1 LEEKLEAGTALP
13 LAEALGKPVLERV
26 WQDFLRGYGNATP
39 ADRKEA
45 YNEISALRDG
55 FLHALRD
62 IEDAEDR
69 TAITV
74 MFFLEANS
82 ARFRLKTQIHHQ
94 ATGGIAEPRLV
105 CREAMLSALADTVQ
119 PYVNPALIER
129 IATLVSKNDSPFGHS
144 GALSPP
150 PGEDGGELEA
160 RLSQLHKTIEILK
173 RDVSRLYSERE
184 ILTEALGR
192 SDVYDIITLFRRY
205 EAMAREKGTGGTG
218 NGDIAVVLAELEQ
231 LRSER
236 VALLQASGRSDLSE
250 LVGDF
255 QRLRKAHEA
264 AEEELNR
271 LRASQN
277 LLQEHL
283 GKVDAIT
290 VVTQMRSL
298 SRQVSELRM
307 ALEVGIQLDAILST
321 ELGTSKP
328 EEVTAALRY
337 LKSRD
342 QQRDVQPE
350 NTKAVEKRIRALQS
364 TIADL
369 GDRLARFE
377 RDRQILEQEIGSADA
392 RFLIERIRDLQTR
405 TR

>member
-1 LEEKLEAGTALP
+1 VEAGTALP

-69 TAITV
+69 TAITI
-74 MFFLEANS
+74 MFFLEASS

-94 ATGGIAEPRLV
+94 ATDGVVEPRLV
-105 CREAMLSALADTVQ
+105 CREGMLSALADTVQ

-129 IATLVSKNDSPFGHS
+129 MATLVSNSGSPFGK
-144 GALSPP
+144 GAVPP
-150 PGEDGGELEA
+150 PSGEDEGELEA

-205 EAMAREKGTGGTG
+205 ETMAREKDARGTSDGELTL
-218 NGDIAVVLAELEQ
+218 VLAELEQ

-236 VALLQASGRSDLSE
+236 VALLQASGRNDLSE

-255 QRLRKAHEA
+255 QRLRKAQEA

-271 LRASQN
+271 LRASHN
-277 LLQEHL
+277 LLHEHF
-283 GKVDAIT
+283 GKVDSVA

-307 ALEVGIQLDAILST
+307 ALEVGIQLDEILST

-342 QQRDVQPE
+342 RQLDVQPE

-369 GDRLARFE
+369 GDRLARCE

-392 RFLIERIRDLQTR
+392 RFLIERIRDLQAR

>member
-1 LEEKLEAGTALP
+1 LEAGTALS
-13 LAEALGKPVLERV
+13 LADALGKPVLERA

-55 FLHALRD
+55 FLQALRE

-69 TAITV
+69 TAVTA
-74 MFFLEANS
+74 MFFLEVNS
-82 ARFRLKTQIHHQ
+82 ARCRLKTQIHYQ
-94 ATGGIAEPRLV
+94 ATSGNVEPRFI
-105 CREAMLSALADTVQ
+105 CREGMLSALADAVQ
-119 PYVNPALIER
+119 PYVNPALVER
-129 IATLVSKNDSPFGHS
+129 LATLVSKSGSPVGDGS
-144 GALSPP
+144 SPTSPP
-150 PGEDGGELEA
+150 AGEDEGELEA
-160 RLSQLHKTIEILK
+160 RLIQLHKTIAILK

-184 ILTEALGR
+184 VLTEALGR

-205 EAMAREKGTGGTG
+205 EAVAQEKEAGGAGDG
-218 NGDIAVVLAELEQ
+218 NIGLALAELEQ

-236 VALLQASGRSDLSE
+236 DALLQASGSNDLSE
-250 LVGDF
+250 LLGDF
-255 QRLRKAHEA
+255 QRLQKAHEA

-271 LRASQN
+271 LRASPN
-277 LLQEHL
+277 LLHEHF
-283 GKVDAIT
+283 GKVDSVA

-307 ALEVGIQLDAILST
+307 ALEVGIHLDEILST

-342 QQRDVQPE
+342 RQLDVQPATD
-350 NTKAVEKRIRALQS
+350 TKGVEKRIRGLQS

-369 GDRLARFE
+369 SDRLARFE

-392 RFLIERIRDLQTR
+392 RFLIERIRDLQAR